1 MKRVIVIAAAAALA
15 AATLA
20 AQAQARRPDTAPGKG
35 HGNEYVVLYRWGV
48 SAADARRAVLAA
60 GGAVVRENTAVGV
73 ATVTAASPG
82 FAGALRA
89 DPRIEGVARDV
100 VIGRVPQ
107 LTGPGRA
114 GQEGRVGAGGTGGLL
129 SAAVSAAPRAASAR
143 AGAVHAG
150 AARAASARG
159 AGEAGPWEAGPGEAR
174 RATARG
180 DEPDLADPGA
190 SALRPEPLAGRQ
202 WDMRQIHATVTGSYR
217 RSRGTHDVLVGVLDT
232 GVDATHP
239 DIAAN
244 YNFELSRNF
253 TVDMP
258 ADANG
263 KELDGPCEQ
272 EPDKS
277 CTDPVTVD
285 ENGHGTHVASS
296 IASPINGLGIAGVAP
311 GASIVSLR
319 VGQDSGYFF
328 LQPTV
333 DALTYA
339 ADNGVDVVNMSY
351 YVDPWLFNCTDNPA
365 DTPEERQ
372 EQRTVI
378 TAVQRALDY
387 AHDRNVTLVSAV
399 GNGASDYTKQVL
411 DTASPDFARVAGQRS
426 RNRLIPPGCLSMPS
440 EGNHVIAISAT
451 GISGRKAYYS
461 DYGDGYVHLAA
472 PGGDVYDTPGR
483 TQNITR
489 ATLAAYPRAVAEKK
503 GELAPDGSPR
513 VDDVVRSC
521 RGRVC
526 GYYEYLQ
533 GTSMASPRAAGVAAL
548 IVSRY
553 GVPDPV
559 HGGKTLAPDVVERR
573 LRTTATRRPCPVPPA
588 YTYVRRLIGG
598 GEITTTQVC
607 EGTSIRNGFFG
618 YGVVD
623 ALRAVG

>member
-1 MKRVIVIAAAAALA
+1 MKRVIVIAAAALA

-20 AQAQARRPDTAPGKG
+20 VQAQARRPDTAPGEG
-35 HGNEYVVLYRWGV
+35 RGNEYVVLYRWGV

-107 LTGPGRA
+107 PAGPGRA
-114 GQEGRVGAGGTGGLL
+114 GREGRAGAGGTGGLL
-129 SAAVSAAPRAASAR
+129 SAAVSSAP
-143 AGAVHAG
+143 
-150 AARAASARG
+150 RAASARG
-159 AGEAGPWEAGPGEAR
+159 AGEAGPGEAGPGEAR
-174 RATARG
+174 YATARG
-180 DEPDLADPGA
+180 DDPDLADSGA
-190 SALRPEPLAGRQ
+190 TALRPEPLAGRQ

-244 YNFELSRNF
+244 YNFTLSRNF
-253 TVDMP
+253 TVDVP

-411 DTASPDFARVAGQRS
+411 DIASPDFARVAGQRS
-426 RNRLIPPGCLSMPS
+426 RNRLISPGCLSMPS
-440 EGNHVIAISAT
+440 EGDHVIAISAT

-472 PGGDVYDTPGR
+472 PGGDVYDTQGR

-513 VDDVVRSC
+513 ADDVVRSC

-559 HGGKTLAPDVVERR
+559 HGGKTLSPDVVERR
-573 LRTTATRRPCPVPPA
+573 LRTTATRRPCPVPA
-588 YTYVRRLIGG
+588 AHTYVRRLIGG

>member
-1 MKRVIVIAAAAALA
+1 MKRVIVIAAAALA

-20 AQAQARRPDTAPGKG
+20 VQAQARRPDTAPGEG
-35 HGNEYVVLYRWGV
+35 RGNEYVVLYRWGV

-107 LTGPGRA
+107 PAGPGRA
-114 GQEGRVGAGGTGGLL
+114 GREGRAGAGGTGGLL
-129 SAAVSAAPRAASAR
+129 SAAVSSAP
-143 AGAVHAG
+143 
-150 AARAASARG
+150 RAASARG
-159 AGEAGPWEAGPGEAR
+159 AGEAGPGEAGPGEAR
-174 RATARG
+174 YATARG
-180 DEPDLADPGA
+180 DDPDLADSGA
-190 SALRPEPLAGRQ
+190 TALRPEPLAGRQ

-244 YNFELSRNF
+244 YNFKLSRNF
-253 TVDMP
+253 TVDVP
-258 ADANG
+258 TDANG

-365 DTPEERQ
+365 DTPEERR

-399 GNGASDYTKQVL
+399 GNGASDYTRQVL
-411 DTASPDFARVAGQRS
+411 DIASPDFARVAGQRS
-426 RNRLIPPGCLSMPS
+426 RNRLISPGCLSMPS
-440 EGNHVIAISAT
+440 EGDHVIAISAT

-472 PGGDVYDTPGR
+472 PGGDVYDTQGR

-489 ATLAAYPRAVAEKK
+489 ATLAAYPRAVAEKQ

-513 VDDVVRSC
+513 ADDVVRSC

-573 LRTTATRRPCPVPPA
+573 LRATATRRPCPVPPA
-588 YTYVRRLIGG
+588 HTYVRRLIGG
-598 GEITTTQVC
+598 GELTTTQVC

-623 ALRAVG
+623 ALRAVS

>member
-1 MKRVIVIAAAAALA
+1 MKRVIVIAAAAALTT
-15 AATLA
+15 ATLA
-20 AQAQARRPDTAPGKG
+20 VPAQARRPDTAPGEG
-35 HGNEYVVLYRWGV
+35 RGGGYVVLYRRGV

-60 GGAVVRENTAVGV
+60 GGTVTRENAAVGV
-73 ATVTAASPG
+73 ATVTATGPA
-82 FAGALRA
+82 FADALRA
-89 DPRIEGVARDV
+89 DPRIEGVARDM

-107 LTGPGRA
+107 RSGPVRA
-114 GQEGRVGAGGTGGLL
+114 
-129 SAAVSAAPRAASAR
+129 PD
-143 AGAVHAG
+143 GAVRTDDPD
-150 AARAASARG
+150 AADS
-159 AGEAGPWEAGPGEAR
+159 
-174 RATARG
+174 
-180 DEPDLADPGA
+180 GA
-190 SALRPEPLAGRQ
+190 SALRPEPLAVRQ

-217 RSRGTHDVLVGVLDT
+217 RSRGTHAVLVGILDT

-239 DIAAN
+239 DIEAN
-244 YNFELSRNF
+244 YNAGLSRNF

-258 ADANG
+258 VDANG
-263 KELDGPCEQ
+263 KELDGPCDQ
-272 EPDKS
+272 EPDRS
-277 CTDPVTVD
+277 CTDPATVD
-285 ENGHGTHVASS
+285 ENGHGTHVAST
-296 IASPINGLGIAGVAP
+296 IASPINGLGVAGVAP

-365 DTPEERQ
+365 DSPEERRDQ
-372 EQRTVI
+372 QTVI

-387 AHDRNVTLVSAV
+387 AHDRNVTLISAV
-399 GNGASDYTKQVL
+399 GNGAGDYTKQIL
-411 DTASPDFARVAGQRS
+411 DTSSPDFARVAGQRT
-426 RNRLIPPGCLSMPS
+426 RNRLIPPSCLSLPS
-440 EGNHVIAISAT
+440 EGDHVLAISAT

-461 DYGDGYVHLAA
+461 DYGDGYVFAAA
-472 PGGDVYDTPGR
+472 PGGDVYDTPTK

-489 ATLAAYPRAVAEKK
+489 AVLAAYPKSVAEKR
-503 GELAPDGSPR
+503 GELNPDGTPR
-513 VDDVVRSC
+513 IADIVRSC

-533 GTSMASPRAAGVAAL
+533 GTSMASPHAAGVAAL

-573 LRTTATRRPCPVPPA
+573 LRTTATRRSCPVPPA
-588 YTYVRRLIGG
+588 YTYVRRLAGG

-623 ALRAVG
+623 ALRAVS

>member
-1 MKRVIVIAAAAALA
+1 MKRVIVIAAAALA

-20 AQAQARRPDTAPGKG
+20 VQAQARRPDTAPGEG
-35 HGNEYVVLYRWGV
+35 HGNEYVVLYRGGV

-107 LTGPGRA
+107 PTGPGRA
-114 GQEGRVGAGGTGGLL
+114 GRESLAGAGGTGGLL
-129 SAAVSAAPRAASAR
+129 SAAVSSAPRAASA
-143 AGAVHAG
+143 HAG
-150 AARAASARG
+150 VVRAASARG
-159 AGEAGPWEAGPGEAR
+159 AGEAGPGEAR
-174 RATARG
+174 YATARG
-180 DEPDLADPGA
+180 DEPDLADSGA

-244 YNFELSRNF
+244 YNFTLSRNF
-253 TVDMP
+253 TVDVP

-399 GNGASDYTKQVL
+399 GNGASDYTRQVL
-411 DTASPDFARVAGQRS
+411 DIASPDFARVAGQRS
-426 RNRLIPPGCLSMPS
+426 RNRLISPGCLSMPS
-440 EGNHVIAISAT
+440 EGDHVIAISAT

-472 PGGDVYDTPGR
+472 PGGDVYDTQGR

-513 VDDVVRSC
+513 ADDVVRSC

-573 LRTTATRRPCPVPPA
+573 LRTTATRRPCPVPA
-588 YTYVRRLIGG
+588 AHTYVRRRRLMDPLGSLRRCRG
-598 GEITTTQVC
+598 QDG
-607 EGTSIRNGFFG
+607 
-618 YGVVD
+618 
-623 ALRAVG
+623 ALLEPGDEPALPG

>member
-1 MKRVIVIAAAAALA
+1 MKRVIVIAAAALA
-15 AATLA
+15 AAALA
-20 AQAQARRPDTAPGKG
+20 VPAQARRPDAAPGKG
-35 HGNEYVVLYRWGV
+35 PGNRYVVLYRGGV

-60 GGAVVRENTAVGV
+60 GGAVVRENAAVGV

-82 FAGALRA
+82 FAGALLA

-100 VIGRVPQ
+100 VIGRVPRR
-107 LTGPGRA
+107 TGPEGAGREGRA
-114 GQEGRVGAGGTGGLL
+114 GTGGTGGLL
-129 SAAVSAAPRAASAR
+129 SAAVSAVPRAASAH
-143 AGAVHAG
+143 AGAV
-150 AARAASARG
+150 RAASVHGAGETG
-159 AGEAGPWEAGPGEAR
+159 AGEAGSGEAGSGEAR
-174 RATARG
+174 RAAARG
-180 DEPDLADPGA
+180 DEPDLADSGA

-232 GVDATHP
+232 GVDAGHP

-244 YNFELSRNF
+244 YNFTLSRNF
-253 TVDMP
+253 TVDVP

-263 KELDGPCEQ
+263 KDLDGPCEQ

-399 GNGASDYTKQVL
+399 GNGASDYTRQVL

-426 RNRLIPPGCLSMPS
+426 RNRLISPSCLSMPS
-440 EGNHVIAISAT
+440 EGDHVIAISAT

-461 DYGDGYVHLAA
+461 DYGDGYVHFAA

-489 ATLAAYPRAVAEKK
+489 ATLAAYPRAVAEKQ

-559 HGGKTLAPDVVERR
+559 HGGKTLSPDVVERR
-573 LRTTATRRPCPVPPA
+573 LRTTATRRPCPVPAA

-598 GEITTTQVC
+598 GELTTTQEC